1 MQFLAELT
9 RADLSP
15 ATVRGYRYDL
25 RHFLR
30 WHHGVTEA
38 PFAPQGLAEYD
49 LIAYRQEMIAAGRR
63 PATINRRL
71 EALRRL
77 GRWAYGTGALA
88 ADVVRNIRP
97 VRTVRNRRRAG
108 LTDREVH
115 ALLGAAGASRHGLAP
130 RNYALVQLMLQTGV
144 RVGEVAGLPV
154 ANVTIN
160 ERSGSVRIRQGKGI
174 KAREVPLKATARR
187 APDLSRHPGI
197 DGQGR
202 TALSQHR
209 AEAMPVRSIQAVIAG
224 LARRARLKRSRFP
237 PTHCA
242 TPLPS
247 AICTTIPASSSKWR
261 GYSVYVARYHGRLH
275 AAVERRPGR
284 RSRAL
289 APQCRPLTDPSGSP
303 SAAAAPSPA
312 TRARMNSHSIGACRR
327 SICGR

>member
-1 MQFLAELT
+1 MRAIHASSATVPGVEEPRWLVQFLAELA

-30 WHHGVTEA
+30 WHYGVTEA
-38 PFAPQGLAEYD
+38 AFTPQGLAEYD

-97 VRTVRNRRRAG
+97 VRMVRNRRPAG

-130 RNYALVQLMLQTGV
+130 RNYALAQLMLQTGV
-144 RVGEVAGLPV
+144 RVGEVAGLQV
-154 ANVTIN
+154 ADVTIN
-160 ERSGSVRIRQGKGI
+160 ERSGSVCIRQGKGI
-174 KAREVPLKATARR
+174 KAREVPLNATARR
-187 APDLSRHPGI
+187 AL
-197 DGQGR
+197 R
-202 TALSQHR
+202 TYLDTRASIAKTEPLFRSTR

-224 LARRARLKRSRFP
+224 LARRARLKRIAVSAHTLRHTFALGYLRDNP
-237 PTHCA
+237 GKLVELAGLLGHESLDTTA
-242 TPLPS
+242 VYTRPS
-247 AICTTIPASSSKWR
+247 SDD
-261 GYSVYVARYHGRLH
+261 L
-275 AAVERRPGR
+275 AADLER
-284 RSRAL
+284 SHL
-289 APQCRPLTDPSGSP
+289 NVDP
-303 SAAAAPSPA
+303 
-312 TRARMNSHSIGACRR
+312 
-327 SICGR
+327 